1 MLNFAF
7 VFASLACVGY
17 GRRVQQ
23 SAERLE
29 AGLFTP
35 HHESAAAFNSVRGIQ
50 RHSSGNAA
58 SPTVLDRRNRFA
70 QRVSGVSMEEDMKDL
85 PKGFKLSEISKKGLP
100 KGVKLG
106 EISKAQA
113 NAEAGVK
120 VTVKK
125 KSSKKKRAAEVAA
138 PAPTEAEAPWYVN
151 DAVPAPAPVETST
164 EGLKEPAASVPAAG
178 PTEMEA
184 EPAGSA
190 PAAGAPAP
198 VAPAEVRSEAPA
210 PAPEPAAP
218 VEMSSEAPAPE
229 PAAPAELSSG
239 SAKLEP
245 AAPVEMEP
253 AAPVEA
259 SSAAQVLEP
268 AAEEEMEADAPAP
281 AEPIGMPQATAAVA
295 LAPGWEQATDPASGQ
310 PYYYNRATGESS
322 WVPPE
327 APAAAPVMEEML
339 APAPM
344 PVMPVEPA
352 EMSQEAQLAPMETSS
367 QETAL
372 VPASEGDGQAPA
384 LEEPPKYLQLEDLI
398 NTKWIA
404 TLIPI
409 NGTWLPLAPGSL
421 EREFVLLE
429 DGSVVWPT
437 IGKGG
442 GPGTVGKWFLK
453 GDFIEFQR
461 FTGWGNIL
469 GMFFGGFDTY
479 TADAD
484 INVNEDLQFTIRGFM
499 RSFNAYMPVQA
510 MCDFTAVRQPGRFAM
525 ISNEEEDE

>member
-1 MLNFAF
+1 
-7 VFASLACVGY
+7 
-17 GRRVQQ
+17 
-23 SAERLE
+23 
-29 AGLFTP
+29 
-35 HHESAAAFNSVRGIQ
+35 
-50 RHSSGNAA
+50 
-58 SPTVLDRRNRFA
+58 
-70 QRVSGVSMEEDMKDL
+70 MEEDMKDL

-239 SAKLEP
+239 SAKLEPAAPVEMEAAAPAPAAPVGMSSGAPAPEP

>member
-1 MLNFAF
+1 MPTGLLKRYFADRGF
-7 VFASLACVGY
+7 GFIKPDDGSPDLFAPKRNLAGDEESI
-17 GRRVQQ
+17 RDQARVVY
-23 SAERLE
+23 
-29 AGLFTP
+29 
-35 HHESAAAFNSVRGIQ
+35 ESEIESRTGKPVASTWSIVEGAAAANPLAATLPGLAAY
-50 RHSSGNAA
+50 GALPGLAAYGAMPGLAAYGA
-58 SPTVLDRRNRFA
+58 SPLAGFGADRFNPYGA
-70 QRVSGVSMEEDMKDL
+70 LAAAGIPGMQL
-85 PKGFKLSEISKKGLP
+85 
-100 KGVKLG
+100 
-106 EISKAQA
+106 AT
-113 NAEAGVK
+113 AGV
-120 VTVKK
+120 
-125 KSSKKKRAAEVAA
+125 
-138 PAPTEAEAPWYVN
+138 
-151 DAVPAPAPVETST
+151 
-164 EGLKEPAASVPAAG
+164 
-178 PTEMEA
+178 
-184 EPAGSA
+184 
-190 PAAGAPAP
+190 
-198 VAPAEVRSEAPA
+198 
-210 PAPEPAAP
+210 
-218 VEMSSEAPAPE
+218 
-229 PAAPAELSSG
+229 
-239 SAKLEP
+239 
-245 AAPVEMEP
+245 
-253 AAPVEA
+253 
-259 SSAAQVLEP
+259 
-268 AAEEEMEADAPAP
+268 
-281 AEPIGMPQATAAVA
+281 A
-295 LAPGWEQATDPASGQ
+295 LPPGWEQVTDPTSGK
-310 PYYYNRATGESS
+310 PYYCNRATGESS

>member
-1 MLNFAF
+1 
-7 VFASLACVGY
+7 
-17 GRRVQQ
+17 
-23 SAERLE
+23 
-29 AGLFTP
+29 
-35 HHESAAAFNSVRGIQ
+35 
-50 RHSSGNAA
+50 
-58 SPTVLDRRNRFA
+58 
-70 QRVSGVSMEEDMKDL
+70 MEEDMKDL

-239 SAKLEP
+239 SAKLEPAAPVEMEAAAPAPAAPVGMSSGAPAPEPAAPVEVSSEEPAAPVEMEAAAPAPAEPVGMSAGAPAPEP